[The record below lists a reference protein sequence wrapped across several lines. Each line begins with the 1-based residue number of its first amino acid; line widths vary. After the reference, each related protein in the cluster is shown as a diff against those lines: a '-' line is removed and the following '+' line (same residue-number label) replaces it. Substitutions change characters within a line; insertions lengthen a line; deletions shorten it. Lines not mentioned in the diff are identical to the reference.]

1 MLVEMAKVEI
11 LGPKEHFSEVVSLV
25 HDLGDLHIEE
35 VTHAVSGDS
44 LVERMHVDK
53 KSQRDRDQLE
63 DLLVRVRG
71 LLKALTVS
79 GGIVDR
85 RLYQSSYNEVW
96 NGGLAGSVSRALEVL
111 GQVEEKVS
119 GLAAEADSIESELV
133 LLERYAP
140 ILDKIAPLARQVL
153 VTGAFEAVAL
163 RIDRRYKGALDDIAS
178 GLKDLTGGQTQIV
191 STDIDEETTAAIL
204 VFSRDHSLEVR
215 RYLTDA
221 NVSQIKL
228 PSEFADRP
236 FDEAHDEILEQRRVL
251 PARLKT
257 VRSELEYLSSLWFTR
272 LSAIRDV
279 LVDRTEEISA
289 VADFGQTEYAFVI
302 TGWIPIEDF
311 SKLES
316 RLEGRF
322 GGEVMVEKQEI
333 KPEDM
338 ADVPV
343 ALRNTGMVA
352 PFEGLLSISGAPRY
366 GTIDPTI
373 LLALFYPFFFGMIV
387 GDVGYGLVM
396 VVLVLWLRAKYK
408 DTPFIQQATAVLGPA
423 ATMAVAFGFL
433 YGEFFGNLGELIGI
447 VPGHFKALGMTLP
460 FTRTNEVT
468 TLMVIALATG
478 FVQVALGLILGMINA
493 VRTRSWSHLTERSGL
508 LATLVGFLIIG
519 LAYAAIS
526 AETAGTWSRLAVAT
540 GALLLVVGTFF
551 TFKGGKIVGVI
562 EIVGQLG
569 NVFSYLR
576 IMAVGLAGAIFA
588 DAVNE
593 MVLILLPKALI
604 LALLV
609 GVLLHSLNIAIAAF
623 SPNIHALRLNFLE
636 FFGKFFESGTR
647 LYKPFQ
653 RSKGEE
659 SS

>member
-35 VTHAVSGDS
+35 VTHAVAESSTVD
-44 LVERMHVDK
+44 RMHVDPQ
-53 KSQRDRDQLE
+53 SQHDHDALE
-63 DLLVRVRG
+63 DLLVRIRG

-79 GGIVDR
+79 GGTIDK
-85 RLYQSSYNEVW
+85 RLYQSSYNDVW
-96 NGGLAGSVSRALEVL
+96 NGGLAGSVSRARDVL
-111 GQVEEKVS
+111 GQVEDKVS
-119 GLAAEADSIESELV
+119 TLATEAESIESELV

-153 VTGAFEAVAL
+153 ITGAFEAVAL

-178 GLKDLTGGQTQIV
+178 GLEELTGGQTQIV

-204 VFSRDHSLEVR
+204 VFSRDHALEVR
-215 RYLTDA
+215 RYLAEA

-236 FDEAHDEILEQRRVL
+236 FDEAHDEMLEQRRVL

-257 VRSELEYLSSLWFTR
+257 VRSELEYLSSIWFTR

-279 LVDRTEEISA
+279 LVDRMEEIDAIS
-289 VADFGQTEYAFVI
+289 DFGETEYAFVI
-302 TGWIPIEDF
+302 TGWIPAEDF
-311 SKLES
+311 AGFAQSLET
-316 RLEGRF
+316 RF
-322 GGEVMVEKQEI
+322 KGEVIAEKHAI
-333 KPEDM
+333 RPEDM

-343 ALRNTGMVA
+343 AMRNTGMVA
-352 PFEGLLSISGAPRY
+352 PFQGLLSISGAPRY

-396 VVLVLWLRAKYK
+396 VALVLWFRFKYH
-408 DTPFIQQATAVLGPA
+408 DVAFVQQATAILGPA

-433 YGEFFGNLGELIGI
+433 YGEFFGNLGEIVGI
-447 VPGHFKALGMTLP
+447 VPAHFRVMGITLP
-460 FTRTNEVT
+460 FTRTTEVP

-478 FVQVALGLILGMINA
+478 FVQVSLGLVLGIVNA
-493 VRTRSWSHLTERSGL
+493 AKTRSWAHLNERSGL
-508 LATLVGFLIIG
+508 LATLVGFLVMA

-526 AETAGTWSRLAVAT
+526 AETAGPYGQLAVAA
-540 GALLLVVGTFF
+540 GALLLIVGTFF
-551 TFKGGKIVGVI
+551 TFRGGKIVGVI

-593 MVLILLPKALI
+593 ITLTILPKAAF
-604 LALLV
+604 LAVLV
-609 GVLLHSLNIAIAAF
+609 GIVLHSLNIAIAAF

-647 LYKPFQ
+647 LYKPFH
-653 RSKGEE
+653 RTKGEE